1 MLDIIKKAAGEKEIR
16 QKFYFTL
23 MMLVI
28 YRLGNNIPIPF
39 IDAQALANAYS
50 NVEGTL
56 VDYLNMLTGGG
67 LSTLS
72 IFALGVQPYI
82 TASIVMQLLTVVI
95 PRLEELTRE
104 GEQGRKTIQ
113 KYTRYVTIALAIFQ
127 AIAIT
132 NGLYGAALSNATGFQ
147 KIVMN
152 VVLIG
157 GTMFVTWMGET
168 MTEKGLGNG
177 TSLLIFMGIIA
188 SFPRTLARWQEGL
201 HYKTTSVLAIAI
213 MCVIIVLIV
222 MAVVMISEGER
233 KIPIQYAKRV
243 VGRKMYGG
251 QSTHIP
257 VKVNMGNVMPII
269 FANSILAIPSTIIM
283 FTGEGKFKDFVIKW
297 LTPQGGPG
305 LVIYVLLS
313 ILMIIFF
320 TFFYTQIQFNTVEYS
335 KSLQQNGGFIPGIR
349 PGKPTSDYLGRVV
362 NRLVLPGAIA
372 LAILTVLPTI
382 LTRVAK
388 LRFNYGGTSIIIVVG
403 VILETARVLEQQLL
417 MRHYKGFLK

>member
-1 MLDIIKKAAGEKEIR
+1 MLDIIKRASREEEIR
-16 QKFYFTL
+16 KKFYFTL
-23 MMLVI
+23 LMLVI

-39 IDAQALANAYS
+39 IDTQALANAYS
-50 NVEGTL
+50 NIEGTL

-113 KYTRYVTIALAIFQ
+113 KYTRYMTIVLAIFQ
-127 AIAIT
+127 AVAIT

-147 KIVMN
+147 KLAMN

-188 SFPRTLARWQEGL
+188 SFPRTLSRWQEGL
-201 HYKTTSVLAIAI
+201 HYNTTSVLAIAI
-213 MCVIIVLIV
+213 MSLLVVLIV
-222 MAVVMISEGER
+222 IAVVMISEGER
-233 KIPIQYAKRV
+233 KIPVQYAKRV

-257 VKVNMGNVMPII
+257 VKVNMGGVMPII
-269 FANSILAIPSTIIM
+269 FASAVLAIPSTISL
-283 FTGEGKFKDFVIKW
+283 FFGNGGESG
-297 LTPQGGPG
+297 LTAFFNNSTFGFAVYLIVQSVLI
-305 LVIYVLLS
+305 LVFAY
-313 ILMIIFF
+313 
-320 TFFYTQIQFNTVEYS
+320 FYNQIQFNTVEYA
-335 KSLQQNGGFIPGIR
+335 KQLQQNGGFIPGIR
-349 PGKPTSDYLGRVV
+349 PGKPTSDFLGVVSTRVTFI
-362 NRLVLPGAIA
+362 GSIA
-372 LAILTVLPTI
+372 LALLTIVPAI
-382 LTRVAK
+382 ASK
-388 LRFNYGGTSIIIVVG
+388 LLGLEISFGGSSVIIVVG
-403 VILETARVLEQQLL
+403 VIIETVKQIEAMMTMKQ
-417 MRHYKGFLK
+417 YKGFLNR

>member
-1 MLDIIKKAAGEKEIR
+1 MLDIIRKAAGEKEIR

-39 IDAQALANAYS
+39 IDSQALANAYS

-201 HYKTTSVLAIAI
+201 HYNTTSVLSIAI

-269 FANSILAIPSTIIM
+269 FASAVLAIPSTVSL
-283 FTGEGKFKDFVIKW
+283 FFGNGRQSG
-297 LTPQGGPG
+297 LTAFFNNSTFGFGVYL
-305 LVIYVLLS
+305 LVQSVL
-313 ILMIIFF
+313 ILIFAY
-320 TFFYTQIQFNTVEYS
+320 FYNQIQFNTVEYA
-335 KSLQQNGGFIPGIR
+335 KQLQQNGGFIPGIR
-349 PGKPTSDYLGRVV
+349 PGKPTSDFLANVSTKITFVGSV
-362 NRLVLPGAIA
+362 A
-372 LAILTVLPTI
+372 LALLTIVPAVASRVLGLDI
-382 LTRVAK
+382 S
-388 LRFNYGGTSIIIVVG
+388 FGGSSVIIVVG
-403 VILETARVLEQQLL
+403 VIIETVKQIEAMMTMKQ
-417 MRHYKGFLK
+417 YKGFLNR

>member
-1 MLDIIKKAAGEKEIR
+1 MLDIIKKAAGEKEVR
-16 QKFYFTL
+16 KKFYFTL
-23 MMLVI
+23 LMLVI

-39 IDAQALANAYS
+39 IDTNALANAYQ

-113 KYTRYVTIALAIFQ
+113 KYTRYLTIGLAIFQ

-132 NGLYGAALSNATGFQ
+132 NGLYGAALSDATGFQ
-147 KIVMN
+147 KIAMN

-168 MTEKGLGNG
+168 ITEKGIGNG

-188 SFPRTLARWQEGL
+188 SFPRTISRWKDAL
-201 HYKTTSVLAIAI
+201 HYDTTSILAIAI
-213 MCVIIVLIV
+213 MVLIIILIV
-222 MAVVMISEGER
+222 IAVVLISEGER

-251 QSTHIP
+251 QSSHIP
-257 VKVNMGNVMPII
+257 VKVNMGGVMPIV
-269 FANSILAIPSTIIM
+269 FASAVLAIPSTISL
-283 FTGEGKFKDFVIKW
+283 FFGSSGENGLTSFFNNSTFGFVI
-297 LTPQGGPG
+297 
-305 LVIYVLLS
+305 YLLIQS
-313 ILMIIFF
+313 ALILIFAY
-320 TFFYTQIQFNTVEYS
+320 FYNQIQFNTVEYA
-335 KSLQQNGGFIPGIR
+335 KQLQQNGGFVPGIR
-349 PGKPTSDYLGRVV
+349 PGKPTSDFLGTVSTRITFI
-362 NRLVLPGAIA
+362 GSIA
-372 LAILTVLPTI
+372 LALLTIVPAIASRLLGLDI
-382 LTRVAK
+382 S
-388 LRFNYGGTSIIIVVG
+388 FGGSSVIIVVG
-403 VILETARVLEQQLL
+403 VIIETVKQIEAMMTMKQ
-417 MRHYKGFLK
+417 YKGFLNR

>member
-1 MLDIIKKAAGEKEIR
+1 MLDIIKRAAGEEEIR
-16 QKFYFTL
+16 KKFRFTL
-23 MMLVI
+23 LMLVI

-39 IDAQALANAYS
+39 IDTKALANAYS
-50 NVEGTL
+50 NIEGTL

-113 KYTRYVTIALAIFQ
+113 KYTRYMTIVLAIFQ

-132 NGLYGAALSNATGFQ
+132 NGLYGAALSSATGFQ
-147 KIVMN
+147 KIAMN

-168 MTEKGLGNG
+168 MTEKGIGNG

-188 SFPRTLARWQEGL
+188 SFPRTISRWQEGL
-201 HYKTTSVLAIAI
+201 HYNTTSVLAISI
-213 MCVIIVLIV
+213 MSILIVLIV
-222 MAVVMISEGER
+222 IAVVMISEGER

-257 VKVNMGNVMPII
+257 VKVNMGGVMPII
-269 FANSILAIPSTIIM
+269 FASAVLAIPSTVSL
-283 FTGEGKFKDFVIKW
+283 FFGNGGENG
-297 LTPQGGPG
+297 LTAFFNKSTFGFAIYL
-305 LVIYVLLS
+305 LVQTVL
-313 ILMIIFF
+313 ILVFAY
-320 TFFYTQIQFNTVEYS
+320 FYNQIQFNTVEYA
-335 KSLQQNGGFIPGIR
+335 KQLQQNGGFVPGIR
-349 PGKPTSDYLGRVV
+349 PGKPTSDFLAVV
-362 NRLVLPGAIA
+362 STRITFIGSICLALLTIVPAIA
-372 LAILTVLPTI
+372 SRLLGLEIS
-382 LTRVAK
+382 
-388 LRFNYGGTSIIIVVG
+388 FGGSSVIIVVG
-403 VILETARVLEQQLL
+403 VIIETVKQIEAMMTMKQ
-417 MRHYKGFLK
+417 YKGFLNR

>member
-1 MLDIIKKAAGEKEIR
+1 MLDIIRKAAGEKEIR

-39 IDAQALANAYS
+39 IDSQALANAYS

-113 KYTRYVTIALAIFQ
+113 KYTR
-127 AIAIT
+127 

-201 HYKTTSVLAIAI
+201 HYNTTSVLAIAI

-269 FANSILAIPSTIIM
+269 FASAVLAIPSTVSL
-283 FTGEGKFKDFVIKW
+283 FFGNGRQSG
-297 LTPQGGPG
+297 LTAFFNNSTFGFGVYL
-305 LVIYVLLS
+305 LVQSVL
-313 ILMIIFF
+313 ILIFAY
-320 TFFYTQIQFNTVEYS
+320 FYNQIQFNTVEYA
-335 KSLQQNGGFIPGIR
+335 KQLQQNGGFIPGIR
-349 PGKPTSDYLGRVV
+349 PGKPTSDFLANVSTKITFVGSV
-362 NRLVLPGAIA
+362 A
-372 LAILTVLPTI
+372 LALLTIVPAVASRVLGLDI
-382 LTRVAK
+382 S
-388 LRFNYGGTSIIIVVG
+388 FGGSSVIIVVG
-403 VILETARVLEQQLL
+403 VIIETVKQIEAMMTMKQ
-417 MRHYKGFLK
+417 YKGFLNR

>member
-1 MLDIIKKAAGEKEIR
+1 MLDIIKRAAGEEEIR
-16 QKFYFTL
+16 KKFRFTL
-23 MMLVI
+23 LMLVI

-39 IDAQALANAYS
+39 IDTKALANAYS
-50 NVEGTL
+50 NIEGTL

-113 KYTRYVTIALAIFQ
+113 KYTRYMTIVLAIFQ

-132 NGLYGAALSNATGFQ
+132 NGLYGAALSSATGFQ
-147 KIVMN
+147 KIAMN
-152 VVLIG
+152 VTLIG

-188 SFPRTLARWQEGL
+188 SFPRTISRWQEGL
-201 HYKTTSVLAIAI
+201 HYNTTSVLAIAI
-213 MCVIIVLIV
+213 MSILVVLIV
-222 MAVVMISEGER
+222 IAVVMISEGER

-257 VKVNMGNVMPII
+257 VKVNMGGVMPII
-269 FANSILAIPSTIIM
+269 FASAVLAIPSTVSL
-283 FTGEGKFKDFVIKW
+283 FFGNGGESG
-297 LTPQGGPG
+297 LTAFFNKSTFGFAVYL
-305 LVIYVLLS
+305 LVQTVL
-313 ILMIIFF
+313 ILVFAY
-320 TFFYTQIQFNTVEYS
+320 FYNQIQFNTVEYA
-335 KSLQQNGGFIPGIR
+335 KQLQQNGGFVPGIR
-349 PGKPTSDYLGRVV
+349 PGKPTGMYLKKISDRVTFI
-362 NRLVLPGAIA
+362 GAIILA
-372 LAILTVLPTI
+372 LVASAPMLISKAIGIQI
-382 LTRVAK
+382 L
-388 LRFNYGGTSIIIVVG
+388 FGGTSIIIVVG
-403 VILETARVLEQQLL
+403 VVLDTVKQMESMLT
-417 MRHYKGFLK
+417 MKHYKGFLK

>member
-1 MLDIIKKAAGEKEIR
+1 MLETIKKASKEPEIKK
-16 QKFYFTL
+16 KFWFTIL
-23 MMLVI
+23 MLVV

-39 IDAQALANAYS
+39 IDSQALANAYS

-201 HYKTTSVLAIAI
+201 HYNTTSVLAIAI

-269 FANSILAIPSTIIM
+269 FASAVLAIPSTVSL
-283 FTGEGKFKDFVIKW
+283 FFGNGRQSG
-297 LTPQGGPG
+297 LTAFFNNSTFGFGVYL
-305 LVIYVLLS
+305 LVQSVL
-313 ILMIIFF
+313 ILIFAY
-320 TFFYTQIQFNTVEYS
+320 FYNQIQFNTVEYA
-335 KSLQQNGGFIPGIR
+335 KQLQQNGGFIPGIR
-349 PGKPTSDYLGRVV
+349 PGKPTSDFLANVSTKITFVGSV
-362 NRLVLPGAIA
+362 A
-372 LAILTVLPTI
+372 LALLTIVPAVASRVLGLDI
-382 LTRVAK
+382 S
-388 LRFNYGGTSIIIVVG
+388 FGGSSVIIVVG
-403 VILETARVLEQQLL
+403 VIIETVKQIEAMMTMKQ
-417 MRHYKGFLK
+417 YKGFLNR

>member
-1 MLDIIKKAAGEKEIR
+1 MLDIIKRASREEEIR
-16 QKFYFTL
+16 KKFHFTL
-23 MMLVI
+23 LMLVI

-39 IDAQALANAYS
+39 IDTNALANAYS
-50 NVEGTL
+50 NIEGTL

-113 KYTRYVTIALAIFQ
+113 KYTRYMTIVLAIFQ
-127 AIAIT
+127 AVAIT

-147 KIVMN
+147 KLAMN

-188 SFPRTLARWQEGL
+188 SFPRTLSRWQEGL
-201 HYKTTSVLAIAI
+201 HYNTTSVLAIAI
-213 MCVIIVLIV
+213 MSLLVVLIV
-222 MAVVMISEGER
+222 IAVVMISEGER
-233 KIPIQYAKRV
+233 KIPVQYAKRV

-257 VKVNMGNVMPII
+257 VKVNMGGVMPII
-269 FANSILAIPSTIIM
+269 FASAVLAIPSTISL
-283 FTGEGKFKDFVIKW
+283 FFGNGGESG
-297 LTPQGGPG
+297 LTAFFNNSTFGFAVYLIVQSVLI
-305 LVIYVLLS
+305 LVFAY
-313 ILMIIFF
+313 
-320 TFFYTQIQFNTVEYS
+320 FYNQIQFNTVEYA
-335 KSLQQNGGFIPGIR
+335 KQLQQNGGFIPGIR
-349 PGKPTSDYLGRVV
+349 PGKPTSDFLGVVSTRVTFI
-362 NRLVLPGAIA
+362 GSIA
-372 LAILTVLPTI
+372 LALLTIVPAI
-382 LTRVAK
+382 ASK
-388 LRFNYGGTSIIIVVG
+388 LLGLEISFGGSSVIIVVG
-403 VILETARVLEQQLL
+403 VIIETVKQIEAMMTMKQ
-417 MRHYKGFLK
+417 YKGFLNR

>member
-1 MLDIIKKAAGEKEIR
+1 MLDIIKRASREEEIR
-16 QKFYFTL
+16 KKFYFTIL
-23 MMLVI
+23 MLVI

-39 IDAQALANAYS
+39 IDTKALADAY
-50 NVEGTL
+50 NNIQGTL

-113 KYTRYVTIALAIFQ
+113 KYTRYMTIVLAIFK
-127 AIAIT
+127 AVAIT

-147 KIVMN
+147 KLAMN

-188 SFPRTLARWQEGL
+188 SFPRTLSRWQEGL
-201 HYKTTSVLAIAI
+201 HYNTTSVLAIAI
-213 MCVIIVLIV
+213 MSLLVVLIV
-222 MAVVMISEGER
+222 IAVVMISEGER
-233 KIPIQYAKRV
+233 KIPVQYAKRV

-257 VKVNMGNVMPII
+257 VKVNMGGVMPII
-269 FANSILAIPSTIIM
+269 FASAVLAIPSTISL
-283 FTGEGKFKDFVIKW
+283 FFGNGGESG
-297 LTPQGGPG
+297 LTAFFNNSTFGFAVYLIVQSVLI
-305 LVIYVLLS
+305 LVFAY
-313 ILMIIFF
+313 
-320 TFFYTQIQFNTVEYS
+320 FYNQIQFNTVEYA
-335 KSLQQNGGFIPGIR
+335 KQLQQNGGFIPGIR
-349 PGKPTSDYLGRVV
+349 PGKPTSEFLG
-362 NRLVLPGAIA
+362 LVSKRITYIGSVALALLTKVPAIA
-372 LAILTVLPTI
+372 S
-382 LTRVAK
+382 K
-388 LRFNYGGTSIIIVVG
+388 LLGLEISFGGSSVIIVVG
-403 VILETARVLEQQLL
+403 VIIETVKQIEAMMTMKQ
-417 MRHYKGFLK
+417 Y

>member
-1 MLDIIKKAAGEKEIR
+1 MLDIIKRASREEEIR
-16 QKFYFTL
+16 KKFYFTL

-39 IDAQALANAYS
+39 IDTKALANAYS
-50 NVEGTL
+50 SIEGTL

-113 KYTRYVTIALAIFQ
+113 KYTRYMTIVLAIFQ
-127 AIAIT
+127 AVAIT
-132 NGLYGAALSNATGFQ
+132 NGLYGAALSSATGFQ
-147 KIVMN
+147 KVAMN

-188 SFPRTLARWQEGL
+188 SFPRTISRWQEGL
-201 HYKTTSVLAIAI
+201 HYNTTSVLAIAI
-213 MCVIIVLIV
+213 MSLLIVLIV
-222 MAVVMISEGER
+222 IAVVMISEGER
-233 KIPIQYAKRV
+233 KIPVQYAKRV

-257 VKVNMGNVMPII
+257 VKVNMGGVMPII
-269 FANSILAIPSTIIM
+269 FASAVLAIPSTVSL
-283 FTGEGKFKDFVIKW
+283 FFGNGGESG
-297 LTPQGGPG
+297 LTAFFNNSTFGFAVYLIVQSA
-305 LVIYVLLS
+305 L
-313 ILMIIFF
+313 ILIFAY
-320 TFFYTQIQFNTVEYS
+320 FYNQIQFNTVEYA
-335 KSLQQNGGFIPGIR
+335 KQLQQNGGFVPGIR
-349 PGKPTSDYLGRVV
+349 PGKPTSDFLGVV
-362 NRLVLPGAIA
+362 STRITFIGSIA
-372 LAILTVLPTI
+372 LALLTIVPAIASRLLGLEI
-382 LTRVAK
+382 S
-388 LRFNYGGTSIIIVVG
+388 FGGSSVIIVVG
-403 VILETARVLEQQLL
+403 VIIETVKQIEAMMTMKQ
-417 MRHYKGFLK
+417 YKGFLNR

>member
-1 MLDIIKKAAGEKEIR
+1 MLDIIKRAAKEEEIR
-16 QKFYFTL
+16 KKFYFTL

-39 IDAQALANAYS
+39 IDTKALANAYS
-50 NVEGTL
+50 NIEGTL

-113 KYTRYVTIALAIFQ
+113 KYTRYLTIVLAVFQ

-147 KIVMN
+147 KIAMN

-188 SFPRTLARWQEGL
+188 SFPRTISRWQEGL
-201 HYKTTSVLAIAI
+201 HYNTTSVLAIAI
-213 MCVIIVLIV
+213 MAVLIVLIV
-222 MAVVMISEGER
+222 IAVVMISEGER
-233 KIPIQYAKRV
+233 KIPVQYAKRV

-257 VKVNMGNVMPII
+257 VKVNMGGVMPII
-269 FANSILAIPSTIIM
+269 FASAVLAIPSTVSL
-283 FTGEGKFKDFVIKW
+283 FFGNGGESG
-297 LTPQGGPG
+297 LTAFFNNSTFGFAVYLIVQSVLI
-305 LVIYVLLS
+305 LVFAY
-313 ILMIIFF
+313 
-320 TFFYTQIQFNTVEYS
+320 FYNQIQFNTVEYA
-335 KSLQQNGGFIPGIR
+335 KQLQQNGGFVPGIR
-349 PGKPTSDYLGRVV
+349 PGKPTSDFLGVV
-362 NRLVLPGAIA
+362 STRITFIGSIA
-372 LAILTVLPTI
+372 LALLTIVPAIASRILGLEI
-382 LTRVAK
+382 S
-388 LRFNYGGTSIIIVVG
+388 FGGSSVIIVVG
-403 VILETARVLEQQLL
+403 VIIETVKQIEAMMTMKQ
-417 MRHYKGFLK
+417 YKGFLNR

>member
-269 FANSILAIPSTIIM
+269 FASAVLAIPSTVSL
-283 FTGEGKFKDFVIKW
+283 FFGNGRQSG
-297 LTPQGGPG
+297 LTAFFNNSTFGFGVYL
-305 LVIYVLLS
+305 LVQSAL
-313 ILMIIFF
+313 ILIFAY
-320 TFFYTQIQFNTVEYS
+320 FYNQIQFNTVEYA
-335 KSLQQNGGFIPGIR
+335 KQLQQNGGFIPGIR
-349 PGKPTSDYLGRVV
+349 PGKPTSDFLANVSTRITFVGSV
-362 NRLVLPGAIA
+362 A
-372 LAILTVLPTI
+372 LALLTIVPAVASRVLGLDI
-382 LTRVAK
+382 S
-388 LRFNYGGTSIIIVVG
+388 FGGSSVIIVVG
-403 VILETARVLEQQLL
+403 VIIETVKQIEAMMTMKQ
-417 MRHYKGFLK
+417 YKGFLNR